1 MALSRDVLKGDSP
14 PHIVSLCE
22 PAHNIPLWRKSKQ
35 VPKKPF
41 LVGSVSG
48 IKGVD
53 TNEMPKMVLVLPWYT
68 NLVYH
73 FWYGISP
80 KTPNIRPILAGIW
93 YGTGIL
99 VKSGI
104 WYFSYEDEVVF
115 AD

>member
-1 MALSRDVLKGDSP
+1 MCSRVTHHLTSSVYVNRHPIYHSDEKVNRL
-14 PHIVSLCE
+14 
-22 PAHNIPLWRKSKQ
+22 
-35 VPKKPF
+35 PKKPF
-41 LVGSVSG
+41 LVGSMPS

-99 VKSGI
+99 VTSSI